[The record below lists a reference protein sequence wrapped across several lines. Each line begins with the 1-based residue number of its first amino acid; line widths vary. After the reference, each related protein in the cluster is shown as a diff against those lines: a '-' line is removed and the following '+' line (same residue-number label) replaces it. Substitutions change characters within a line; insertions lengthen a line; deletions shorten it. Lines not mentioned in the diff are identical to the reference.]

1 MQVVFS
7 NIFILQYLP
16 ITFLNVIQTLSYQGQ
31 INIDGSFPVVLF
43 MVSLGGLYS
52 GEVLVWDTSRSQD
65 LILAQTGMSADTHR
79 EPVYQVFNL
88 VNKSIWLKRDE

>member
-1 MQVVFS
+1 MMAHFQWCA
-7 NIFILQYLP
+7 
-16 ITFLNVIQTLSYQGQ
+16 
-31 INIDGSFPVVLF
+31 LF

-88 VNKSIWLKRDE
+88 FNKSLWLKRDE